1 MTPNYP
7 SKAVDVAIVGA
18 GPVGLTASLLLSR
31 FHVHHLVIEQ
41 RLEPSGHPQAH
52 FISCRSMEIFREL
65 NGLERD
71 IRRLSAPLDDWR
83 RYVYCTSV
91 TDLPGAADSGV
102 PRSNSLLG
110 AVDHFADGPDH
121 RISPTWECN
130 LPQHDLERLLRKA
143 AIQSPFCR
151 LIEGRRAAVTESG
164 HAVALTLTDVSTGQ
178 NEIITSRY
186 AVCADGAHSET
197 RGQLGISRDK
207 KTDVLQHLVN
217 VHFISPEL
225 SGIIRRTIPGM
236 LYFVYTAQAIGVI
249 VNHSLERGEFV
260 LQLPYFPP
268 HQDAADYSE
277 AKCMAIIHHLVGR
290 SIAVDIRSISPWRL
304 SAWNAKRYR
313 SSGGRCFL
321 VGDAA
326 HQMLPAGGFGLNSG
340 IADAHNLIWKLA
352 LALRLEKE
360 KCPEMI
366 GQLLGS
372 YEEERRFIAERC
384 IATSINNY
392 QITTAVPAAIGLEP
406 QAVKLLDLA
415 VRWTPLPGFFRR
427 KIFDTALRIG
437 LAQVKLLGKDNIV
450 GNIRRKDLEEL
461 FTDPRK
467 TLAMR
472 FPQLDLGSTYPRGF
486 LEGSTA
492 LETGS
497 DDTIKFIPKLMV
509 GGRLPHFWLLKPGG
523 KSTEKFSSL
532 DLAAIAAEKDGRP
545 YHVLLTCGIAQ
556 QRVNGLAKK
565 LQNKFYPLKKIYLS
579 GNDHL
584 SDETIFAFAGDSPS
598 FLPPRFAVLVRPDA
612 QVAWMETG

>member
-7 SKAVDVAIVGA
+7 NKAVDVSIVGA

-31 FHVHHLVIEQ
+31 FHVHHWVIEQ
-41 RLEPSGHPQAH
+41 RVEPTDHPQAH

-65 NGLERD
+65 NGLEKEV
-71 IRRLSAPLDDWR
+71 RRLSAPLEEWR
-83 RYVYCTSV
+83 RYIYCTNM
-91 TDLPGAADSGV
+91 TDLPGASGSGDS
-102 PRSNSLLG
+102 RSSSLLG

-121 RISPTWECN
+121 SISPTWECN
-130 LPQHDLERLLRKA
+130 LPQHDLEHLLRKTA
-143 AIQSPFCR
+143 VQSPFCR
-151 LIEGRRAAVTESG
+151 LIEGRRAAVTESDHG
-164 HAVALTLTDVSTGQ
+164 VALTLTDVRTGQ
-178 NEIITSRY
+178 NDVIRSRY
-186 AVCADGAHSET
+186 TVCADGAHSET
-197 RGQLGISRDK
+197 RRQLGISRDK
-207 KTDVLQHLVN
+207 KTDVLQHLIN

-236 LYFVYTAQAIGVI
+236 LYFVYAPQAIGVI

-260 LQLPYFPP
+260 LQLPFFPP
-268 HQDAADYSE
+268 HQEAADYS
-277 AKCMAIIHHLVGR
+277 ASKCRAIIHHLVGG

-304 SAWNAKRYR
+304 SAWNAARYR

-340 IADAHNLIWKLA
+340 IADVHNLMWKLA

-360 KCPEMI
+360 ERPEMVVP
-366 GQLLGS
+366 LLAS
-372 YEEERRFIAERC
+372 YEEERRFIAEHC
-384 IATSINNY
+384 ITTSIINY

-472 FPQLDLGSTYPRGF
+472 FPQLDLGSAYHRGF
-486 LEGSTA
+486 LEESTA
-492 LETGS
+492 IETGTGDMS
-497 DDTIKFIPKLMV
+497 RFGPKLIV
-509 GGRLPHFWLLKPGG
+509 GGRLPHFWLLKSGG
-523 KSTEKFSSL
+523 KSNQKFSSL
-532 DLAAIAAEKDGRP
+532 DLAAEAAEKDGRP

-556 QRVNGLAKK
+556 LRVNDLAKK
-565 LQNKFYPLKKIYLS
+565 LQNKYYPLKKITLS
-579 GNDHL
+579 ANGHL
-584 SDETIFAFAGDSPS
+584 STETVFAFTGDTPS
-598 FLPPRFAVLVRPDA
+598 FLPPRFAVLIRPDA
-612 QVAWMETG
+612 HVAWMETG

>member
-7 SKAVDVAIVGA
+7 NKAVDISIVGA

-31 FHVHHLVIEQ
+31 FHVHHWVIEQ
-41 RLEPSGHPQAH
+41 RLEPTDHPQAH

-65 NGLERD
+65 NGLEKEV
-71 IRRLSAPLDDWR
+71 RRLSAPLEEWR
-83 RYVYCTSV
+83 RYIYCTNM
-91 TDLPGAADSGV
+91 TDIPGAAGSGDS
-102 PRSNSLLG
+102 RSSSLLG
-110 AVDHFADGPDH
+110 AVDHFVDGPDH

-130 LPQHDLERLLRKA
+130 LPQHDLEHLLRKA
-143 AIQSPFCR
+143 AVQSPFCR
-151 LIEGRRAAVTESG
+151 LIEGRRAAVTESD
-164 HAVALTLTDVSTGQ
+164 HAVALMLTDVRTGQ
-178 NEIITSRY
+178 KEVIRSRY

-197 RGQLGISRDK
+197 RRQLDISRDK
-207 KTDVLQHLVN
+207 KTNVLQHLIN

-225 SGIIRRTIPGM
+225 TGIIRRTIPGM
-236 LYFVYTAQAIGVI
+236 LYFVYTPQAIGVI
-249 VNHSLERGEFV
+249 VNHSLDRGEFV

-268 HQDAADYSE
+268 HQDAADYS
-277 AKCMAIIHHLVGR
+277 ASKCMAVIHHLVGR
-290 SIAVDIRSISPWRL
+290 SIAVDIRSVSPWRL
-304 SAWNAKRYR
+304 SAWNAERYR

-340 IADAHNLIWKLA
+340 IADAHNLMWKLA

-360 KCPEMI
+360 KRPEMI
-366 GQLLGS
+366 APLLTS
-372 YEEERRFIAERC
+372 YEQERRFIAERC
-384 IATSINNY
+384 IAISIKNY

-427 KIFDTALRIG
+427 KIFDTVLHIG
-437 LAQVKLLGKDNIV
+437 LAQVKLLSKDNIV

-472 FPQLDLGSTYPRGF
+472 FPQLDLGSAYPRGF
-486 LEGSTA
+486 LEGSIT

-497 DDTIKFIPKLMV
+497 DDTGKFIPELRV

-523 KSTEKFSSL
+523 KSTEKFSAL
-532 DLAAIAAEKDGRP
+532 DLAATAAEKDGRP
-545 YHVLLTCGIAQ
+545 FHVLLTCGIAQ
-556 QRVNGLAKK
+556 HRVNALAKH
-565 LQNKFYPLKKIYLS
+565 LQNKFYPLKKIHLT

-584 SDETIFAFAGDSPS
+584 SDETVFAFAGDSPS

-612 QVAWMETG
+612 HVAWMETE

>member
-7 SKAVDVAIVGA
+7 KKVVDVTIVGA

-41 RLEPSGHPQAH
+41 RLEPSDHPQAH

-65 NGLERD
+65 NGLEKE
-71 IRRLSAPLDDWR
+71 IRRLSAPLDEWR
-83 RYVYCTSV
+83 RYVYCT
-91 TDLPGAADSGV
+91 TMTALPGEADSGD
-102 PRSNSLLG
+102 PRSSSLLG
-110 AVDHFADGPDH
+110 TVDHFANGPDH

-130 LPQHDLERLLRKA
+130 LPQHDLEHLLRKTA
-143 AIQSPFCR
+143 SQSPFCR
-151 LIEGRRAAVTESG
+151 LMEGRRAALAESDSF
-164 HAVALTLTDVSTGQ
+164 VALTLTNVRTGK
-178 NEIITSRY
+178 EEGIASRFV
-186 AVCADGAHSET
+186 VCADGAHSET
-197 RGQLGISRDK
+197 RGQLGISREK
-207 KTDVLQHLVN
+207 KTDVLQHLIN

-225 SGIIRRTIPGM
+225 SGIIRRTISGM
-236 LYFVYTAQAIGVI
+236 LYFVYTPRAIGVI
-249 VNHSLERGEFV
+249 VSHSLERGEFV

-268 HQDAADYSE
+268 HQDAADYSA
-277 AKCMAIIHHLVGR
+277 AKCMAIIQHLVGR
-290 SIAVDIRSISPWRL
+290 SIAVDIKSISSWRL
-304 SAWNAKRYR
+304 SAWNAKRYL

-360 KCPEMI
+360 KRTEMI
-366 GQLLGS
+366 ARLLDS
-372 YEEERRFIAERC
+372 YEEERRFTAERC

-392 QITTAVPAAIGLEP
+392 HITTAVPAAIGLEP
-406 QAVKLLDLA
+406 QALKLLDLA
-415 VRWTPLPGFFRR
+415 VRWTPLPGFFAR

-450 GNIRRKDLEEL
+450 GNIRRKDLQEL

-472 FPQLDLGSTYPRGF
+472 FPQLDLGSAYPKGF
-486 LEGSTA
+486 LEESTA
-492 LETGS
+492 IETGS
-497 DDTIKFIPKLMV
+497 GDTSKFIPKLMV
-509 GGRLPHFWLLKPGG
+509 GGRLPHFWLLKLVG

-532 DLAAIAAEKDGRP
+532 DLSVAAAEKDGRP
-545 YHVLLTCGIAQ
+545 CHVLLISGIAQ
-556 QRVNGLAKK
+556 QRVNDLVIK
-565 LQNKFYPLKKIYLS
+565 LQNKYCPLKKIYLS
-579 GNDHL
+579 GDDPR
-584 SDETIFAFAGDSPS
+584 SDETVFAFTGDMPS

-612 QVAWMETG
+612 HVAWMEIA